1 MPDDTAP
8 TGPHR
13 DERPAEPAPDRPV
26 GPGGPVA
33 GPDRAPADGTDV
45 PTPEELDRVAE
56 PGTMRRA
63 PRYRAFVVTGA
74 LLGLVV
80 AAVVVLVGP
89 AGGELGR
96 GPVLVFV
103 GLTLAL
109 VGGLG
114 GALVAALA
122 DRATRRR
129 D

>member
-1 MPDDTAP
+1 MPDDTTP
-8 TGPHR
+8 T
-13 DERPAEPAPDRPV
+13 APDRDEP
-26 GPGGPVA
+26 
-33 GPDRAPADGTDV
+33 PAD
-45 PTPEELDRVAE
+45 PTPEELERVAV
-56 PGTMRRA
+56 PGAVRRA
-63 PRYRAFVVTGA
+63 PRYRAFVLAGA
-74 LLGLVV
+74 LVGLLV

-114 GALVAALA
+114 GALVAALL
-122 DRATRRR
+122 DRATRRG